1 MCQSALRCWISRNL
15 SKVIWWFVLIKL
27 SHYVQTDH
35 TDEIKET
42 KYEGDEESS
51 SCKSSSSETSYSED
65 KSSTTSS
72 EGTLYFHPDFIL
84 TRK

>member
-1 MCQSALRCWISRNL
+1 M
-15 SKVIWWFVLIKL
+15 LIKW
-27 SHYVQTDH
+27 SHYVQTDYP
-35 TDEIKET
+35 DEIKET

-51 SCKSSSSETSYSED
+51 SCKYSSSETSYSED

>member
-1 MCQSALRCWISRNL
+1 M
-15 SKVIWWFVLIKL
+15 LIKL

-72 EGTLYFHPDFIL
+72 EGIYFSS
-84 TRK
+84 

>member
-1 MCQSALRCWISRNL
+1 MCQSALRCWIRWNL

-27 SHYVQTDH
+27 PHYVQTDH

-42 KYEGDEESS
+42 GYEGDEESS
-51 SCKSSSSETSYSED
+51 SCKSSSSESSYSED
-65 KSSTTSS
+65 NSSTTSS
-72 EGTLYFHPDFIL
+72 EGTLFLSSWLL

>member
-1 MCQSALRCWISRNL
+1 MLI
-15 SKVIWWFVLIKL
+15 IW

-51 SCKSSSSETSYSED
+51 SCKSSSFETSYSED